1 MSTRCLIG
9 ILNKDGT
16 VESIYCH
23 HDGYLTGGVGEMLYM
38 HYNTEEK
45 VRELLKQG
53 DMSALAVD
61 PKDCDTFQKRGE
73 PEDRNRSIT
82 QKRRAF
88 YAKYRSDA
96 EYRYLFDIEVGD
108 WYLIHYETHPKY
120 LLAKALDEEAMGEE

>member
-1 MSTRCLIG
+1 MSTRARIG

-53 DMSALAVD
+53 DLDALAAD

-73 PEDRNRSIT
+73 SEDLNRSIT
-82 QKRRAF
+82 HRNVELF
-88 YAKYRSDA
+88 AKYQSDA
-96 EYRYLFDIEVGD
+96 EF
-108 WYLIHYETHPKY
+108 W
-120 LLAKALDEEAMGEE
+120 

>member
-1 MSTRCLIG
+1 MSTRARIG

-23 HDGYLTGGVGEMLYM
+23 HDGYLIGGVGEMLYM

-45 VRELLKQG
+45 VRELMKLG
-53 DMSALAVD
+53 DMSALAVN
-61 PKDCDTFQKRGE
+61 PKDCNTFQKHGGS
-73 PEDRNRSIT
+73 EDLNRSIT
-82 QKRRAF
+82 HRNVELF
-88 YAKYRSDA
+88 AKYQSDI
-96 EYRYLFDIEVGD
+96 EYRYLFDTEVGD